1 MPASLDLTGLV
12 LPDVVEERGRSD
24 DGRRAEFLLQPLE
37 QGFGHTLGNS
47 IRRILLSSMPGA
59 AIWAFD
65 AEGVQHQHQTVEGVA
80 EDIHQVIQ
88 NLKSIVLELEE
99 GEEEARLHLEVEETG
114 VVRAADI
121 EDNASVEIVNPE
133 QELFTLQED
142 RPEGRP
148 LRMEFWVNEGRG
160 FVTADEHEDPEEAPV
175 NLIRVDSIYNPVR
188 KANFRVDETR
198 VGQRTDF
205 DRLTIEVETDG
216 ALDPADAVNYA
227 AEIAR
232 THLEYFT
239 HFGSPVEV
247 VTGEGDGAGSVTG
260 RRMLPGEMRE
270 VLEQPLD
277 DFDEISVR
285 SRNTLDKAE
294 IRTLADVV
302 SRSRDEMLE
311 VQNFGEKSL
320 EEVAEVLGEL
330 DLDFGMPLERDDEG
344 NLYLRE
350 NGAGGGEEAEGPS
363 GEEEEDEA

>member
-59 AIWAFD
+59 AIWAFH

-80 EDIHQVIQ
+80 EDVHQIIQ
-88 NLKSIVLELEE
+88 NLKKIVLRMEE
-99 GEEEARLHLEVEETG
+99 DEEEARLHLAVHEPG
-114 VVRAADI
+114 VVRASDI
-121 EDNASVEIVNPE
+121 EDHPSVEIVNPE
-133 QELFTLQED
+133 QELFTLQEE
-142 RPEGRP
+142 RQESRP
-148 LRMEFWVNEGRG
+148 LRMEFWVNRGRG

-175 NLIRVDSIYNPVR
+175 NLIRTDSIYNPVR

-205 DRLTIEVETDG
+205 DRLTIEIETDG

-232 THLEYFT
+232 THLEYLT

-247 VTGEGDGAGSVTG
+247 VTGDGDGAGAITG

-270 VLEQPLD
+270 ILQQSLD
-277 DFDEISVR
+277 NFDEISVR

-294 IRTLADVV
+294 IHTLADVV
-302 SRSRDEMLE
+302 SRTRDEMLD

-320 EEVAEVLGEL
+320 EEVAEVLEDF
-330 DLDFGMPLERDDEG
+330 DLEFGMPLERDEEG

-350 NGAGGGEEAEGPS
+350 NGAGEEQGEQEEPEEG
-363 GEEEEDEA
+363 EDEA

>member
-47 IRRILLSSMPGA
+47 IRRILLSSMPGS
-59 AIWAFD
+59 AIWAFH

-80 EDIHQVIQ
+80 EDVHQIIQ
-88 NLKSIVLELEE
+88 NLKKIVLRLEE
-99 GEEEARLHLEVEETG
+99 GEDEARLHLAVHEQG
-114 VVRAADI
+114 VVRASDI
-121 EDNASVEIVNPE
+121 EDNASVEIINPD
-133 QELFTLQED
+133 QELFTLQEE
-142 RPEGRP
+142 RSESRP
-148 LRMEFWVNEGRG
+148 LRMEFWVNRGRG
-160 FVTADEHEDPEEAPV
+160 FVTADEHDEPEEAPV
-175 NLIRVDSIYNPVR
+175 NLIRTDSIYNPVR

-205 DRLTIEVETDG
+205 DRLTIEIETDG
-216 ALDPADAVNYA
+216 ALDPAD

-247 VTGEGDGAGSVTG
+247 LTGEGDGAGSVTG
-260 RRMLPGEMRE
+260 RRMLPSDVRE
-270 VLEQPLD
+270 VLQQDLD
-277 DFDEISVR
+277 EFDEISVR

-294 IRTLADVV
+294 IHTLADVV
-302 SRSRDEMLE
+302 SRTRDEMLD

-320 EEVAEVLGEL
+320 EEVAEVLADL
-330 DLDFGMPLERDDEG
+330 DLEFGMPLEKDDEG

-350 NGAGGGEEAEGPS
+350 NGAGGDGEQEAA
-363 GEEEEDEA
+363 EEDEDEA